1 MGHDDN
7 HRELPA
13 LIRGADAGSFARY
26 TLEKRLPHIIRQV
39 MAENALPAEAL
50 ARLEALAA
58 EINDGVIVA
67 LDECPAGDA
76 KEWAEL
82 VAPFIGMGWY
92 EVPFLFAEVYF
103 YRRIL
108 QATGYF
114 EVAAGEHPDP
124 FRATKGQALLSAEPV
139 AQRLAGELAV
149 VGDKPGCQQG
159 ALQRLFLENI
169 WSNRNDLSQLPGDI
183 WTQQGEPAAYID
195 DLLVDELPAL
205 LQWLEGRGRLGRVEL
220 VADNCGAELLSD
232 LALGCY
238 LLQAGCATTFTLHL
252 KHAPLFVSDATVA
265 DVEQT
270 LKHLCS
276 SDHSEVQAWGE
287 GLRDLIAEG
296 RLQLRDAP
304 FWNRSTPF
312 REMPEDLYAALQASE
327 LVILKGDANY
337 RRLVEDRYW
346 PHETPL
352 GKVIDYFPTRC
363 LILRALK
370 SEVLVG
376 LGPAAHNT
384 ATLAPGWMTEGR
396 YGLIQFYQQN
406 A

>member
-1 MGHDDN
+1 MGHNDN

-13 LIRGADAGSFARY
+13 LIRGADADSFARY
-26 TLEKRLPHIIRQV
+26 TLEKRLPHIIQQV
-39 MAENALPAEAL
+39 MAENVLLAGAL
-50 ARLEALAA
+50 ARLKALAA
-58 EINDGVIVA
+58 EINEGVIVA
-67 LDECPAGDA
+67 LEGGSAEDA
-76 KEWAEL
+76 KEWDEL
-82 VAPFIGMGWY
+82 VAPFIGKGWY
-92 EVPFLFAEVYF
+92 EVPFLFVEVYF

-114 EVAAGEHPDP
+114 EVAAGERPDP
-124 FRATKGQALLSAEPV
+124 FRASKAQALLSAEPG
-139 AQRLAGELAV
+139 AQRLADELAAL
-149 VGDKPGCQQG
+149 GDKLGCQQG

-183 WTQQGEPAAYID
+183 WTQQGELAHYTD
-195 DLLVDELPAL
+195 DLLVDELPQL
-205 LQWLEGRGRLGRVEL
+205 LQWFAGQERLGRIEL
-220 VADNCGAELLSD
+220 VADNCGTELLSD
-232 LALGCY
+232 LALACY
-238 LLQAGCATTFTLHL
+238 LLQAGCVTTLTLHL

-270 LKHLCS
+270 ISHLCA
-276 SDHSEVQAWGE
+276 SDHVAVQGWGE
-287 GLRDLIAEG
+287 RLHALIAEG

-312 REMPEDLYAALQASE
+312 REMPGELYATFQASE

-363 LILRALK
+363 LILRVLK

-396 YGLIQFYQQN
+396 YGLIQFYQPN